1 MPHARTMQ
9 AGWALSLRVGG
20 TLSLDG
26 APMSKPREIFLA
38 PQYPPGD
45 CPRVSR
51 VRSTLL
57 SASLQGVRQMG
68 WEERYFE
75 VLPHALHAEMRM
87 LAPGVWLP
95 IALGIAHYTACDQ
108 MGLSID
114 DVKEM
119 GKAVSLRTQKTFVGT
134 LGSVAAGAGATPWHI
149 FRHGHR
155 IWGRIFDG
163 GDHVAYKVGPKDL
176 DIVCMGCPLLRIKYF
191 RTSACAYYAALAG
204 VVTRSVHWHELAE
217 HRGDETIGMRIS
229 WV

>member
-1 MPHARTMQ
+1 MK
-9 AGWALSLRVGG
+9 
-20 TLSLDG
+20 
-26 APMSKPREIFLA
+26 KPREIHLA
-38 PQYPPGD
+38 PQFPSGDYPE
-45 CPRVSR
+45 VSR

-57 SASLQGVRQMG
+57 SASLQGVRSMG
-68 WEERYFE
+68 WEGRYFE
-75 VLPHALHAEMRM
+75 ALPAELHAEMRM

-95 IALGIAHYTACDQ
+95 IALGIAHYTACDG
-108 MGLSID
+108 MGLSTD
-114 DVKEM
+114 DIKAM

-155 IWGRIFDG
+155 IWGRIFAG
-163 GDHVAYKVGPKDL
+163 GDHVVYKVGLKDM

-204 VVTRSVHWHELAE
+204 VVATGVHWHELAD
-217 HRGDETIGMRIS
+217 HRGETTIGMRIS